1 MAAREVYNRCLMR
14 FSLRGGLRLSKGQE
28 QMGELACE
36 RERLI
41 EALRREV
48 KNDRVLRAMAETPR
62 EVFMPPRLRR
72 RAYDNEAFAIG
83 YRQTISQPLMVA
95 LMLDALDAGPGDKVL
110 DVGAGSGYQA
120 AVLSR
125 LARRVVSVER
135 VPQLAE
141 LAQARLAALHVGNAV
156 VHETPDTLGW
166 PAEAPYDGIVVAAS
180 APSAPSALLAQ
191 LREDGRLVIP
201 LGPPHEQRLAR
212 ITKTAD
218 GAEVR
223 WLGACRFV
231 PLLGP
236 ERWGG

>member
-1 MAAREVYNRCLMR
+1 MGKR
-14 FSLRGGLRLSKGQE
+14 QE
-28 QMGELACE
+28 RQGELARE

-41 EALRREV
+41 EAIGREV
-48 KNDRVLRAMAETPR
+48 KDKRVLRAMAETPR
-62 EVFMPPRLRR
+62 EVFMPQRLRR

-83 YRQTISQPLMVA
+83 YGQTVSQPLMVA
-95 LMLDALDAGPGDKVL
+95 LMLDALDAAPGDKAL

-141 LAQARLAALHVGNAV
+141 LARERLAALRIANAV
-156 VHETPDTLGW
+156 VHHTPDRLGW
-166 PAEAPYDGIVVAAS
+166 PPDAPYDAIAVAAS
-180 APSAPSALLAQ
+180 APSAPPALLAQ
-191 LREDGRLVIP
+191 LREGGRLVIP

-231 PLLGP
+231 PLLGA
-236 ERWGG
+236 EGWGG